1 MKNPRVTCKN
11 IEAFSAIYIY
21 IFLFGYSLYNYV
33 QNSEKI
39 QKLLNII
46 KSSRHDIIE
55 ARTLMFLGNIYELFV
70 VINYKFKLNEKGET
84 DRFIEAL
91 PELNTSLINLIT
103 EIKSKLIFDAE
114 KKETEIDIKTIKN
127 LIPKLKE
134 LLEKKNP
141 KAKALIK
148 ELEKAG
154 LAGEIF
160 DEIKK
165 KLSKYDFN
173 VALLLID
180 KLSI

>member
-1 MKNPRVTCKN
+1 M
-11 IEAFSAIYIY
+11 
-21 IFLFGYSLYNYV
+21 
-33 QNSEKI
+33 
-39 QKLLNII
+39 QK
-46 KSSRHDIIE
+46 
-55 ARTLMFLGNIYELFV
+55 
-70 VINYKFKLNEKGET
+70 
-84 DRFIEAL
+84 
-91 PELNTSLINLIT
+91 
-103 EIKSKLIFDAE
+103 